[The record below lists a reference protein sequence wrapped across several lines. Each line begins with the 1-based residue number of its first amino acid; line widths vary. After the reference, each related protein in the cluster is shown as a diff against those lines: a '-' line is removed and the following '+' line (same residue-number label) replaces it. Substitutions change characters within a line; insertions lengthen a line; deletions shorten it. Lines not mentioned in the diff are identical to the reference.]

1 MKIIQQLEAFALFI
15 MITWVYQL
23 LFPHSWGMYAACFFI
38 PDISFAAYAVS
49 NKWGAY
55 LYNLFHHQGIIAVL
69 IGIGWWLGYPFI
81 LKLGFIFLAH
91 SFFDRIFGYGLKY
104 TDSFLHTYLGWIGKA
119 GIPKTID

>member
-1 MKIIQQLEAFALFI
+1 MKTVVKLESLGLLVL
-15 MITWVYQL
+15 ITYAYQL
-23 LFPHSWGMYAACFFI
+23 QFPYSWGMYAACFFI
-38 PDISFAAYAVS
+38 PDISFAASAVS

-55 LYNLFHHQGIIAVL
+55 FYNLFHHQGIMAVL
-69 IGIGWWLGYPFI
+69 IGIGWWLGYPII

-104 TDSFLHTYLGWIGKA
+104 TDSFHHTHLGWIGKA